1 MCGIAGWLD
10 PTPRHD
16 LGDRLSRMAK
26 AIAHR
31 GPDDE
36 GIALF
41 SLDDTPPAASPDL
54 TDGPRSVGLAHRRL
68 SILDLTPAG
77 HQPMA
82 SPDGRYWLTFNGEI
96 YNYLELMPEL
106 EAQGFQFR
114 SRSDSEVLLHAFV
127 AWGPDCLR
135 RFNGM
140 FAFAIWD
147 DRDKT
152 LFAARDRLGV
162 KPFQYWTDGRRL
174 AFASESKALLTLPEV
189 PRQAHLPVLAR
200 YLAEGYGI
208 TDQSAETFF
217 QGIASLPGGHWL
229 RWRPDAP
236 LTIEH
241 WWRLGDRRQAQAG
254 DPERFR
260 QVFDDAVRLRLRSDV
275 PLGSLLSGGL
285 DSSAI
290 ITTMAALTG
299 LPPATFSACGDT
311 PETDERVYMEAVAAK
326 VGAKATYIPLRPD
339 GFMATLPRL
348 VYHLDEPYAGPSIYP
363 QWTVLEAAR
372 QGGLTVLLNGQGGD
386 ESLAGYGK
394 FLRFYLAGL
403 LQRGRLFQ
411 ARREAR
417 AFGQPQALRQA
428 VRVALAEWRGYR
440 GSPLPVPA
448 YLHPDLA
455 AVMPDT
461 IVPPAGPTPLHRE
474 LRGSLTLSPL
484 PSLIRLEDRISM
496 AHSLETRHP
505 FLDYRLVE
513 FLDGLP
519 DEALISGGLTKRIL
533 RQAMADR
540 LPSIVRERTSKMGF
554 ETPARDWFS
563 GPLADW
569 IGDLLHSQRFTNRGY
584 VDPRHA
590 QTTFDAMRK
599 QTADHRAFAIWPW
612 VHLELWA
619 QTFLDPATPTPVTLP
634 VLASSG

>member
-10 PTPRHD
+10 TTPRLD
-16 LGDRLSRMAK
+16 LGTRLAGMAR

-41 SLDDTPPAASPDL
+41 SLNSTPPEASPEL
-54 TDGPRSVGLAHRRL
+54 TSNLRHVGLAHRRL
-68 SILDLTPAG
+68 SILDLSPAG

-82 SPDGRYWLTFNGEI
+82 CPDGRYWLTFNGEV
-96 YNYLELMPEL
+96 YNYLELIPDL
-106 EAQGFQFR
+106 EALGFRFR
-114 SRSDSEVLLHAFV
+114 SHSDTEVLLYAYI
-127 AWGPDCLR
+127 AWGADCLPR
-135 RFNGM
+135 LNGM

-147 DRDKT
+147 DREKT

-162 KPFQYWTDGRRL
+162 KPFQYWTDGKSL

-189 PRQAHLPVLAR
+189 PRQPHLPVLAR
-200 YLAEGYGI
+200 YLVEGYGI

-217 QGIASLPGGHWL
+217 AGIVSLPGGHWL
-229 RWRPDAP
+229 RWRPNAP
-236 LTIEH
+236 LELRR
-241 WWRLGDRRQAQAG
+241 WWQLGTGGTAQA
-254 DPERFR
+254 DPAVFR

-299 LPPATFSACGDT
+299 MPPATFSACGDT
-311 PETDERVYMEAVAAK
+311 PETDERPYMEAVATQ

-339 GFMATLPRL
+339 GFLAALPRI
-348 VYHLDEPYAGPSIYP
+348 VYHLDEPYAGPSVYP
-363 QWTVLEAAR
+363 QWTVLQAAR

-403 LQRGRLFQ
+403 LQRGHLLR
-411 ARREAR
+411 ARHEAH
-417 AFGQPQALRQA
+417 AFGQPAALKA
-428 VRVALAEWRGYR
+428 ALRVALAEWRGYR
-440 GSPLPVPA
+440 GSTLPVPT

-455 AVMPDT
+455 AAMPCQ
-461 IVPPAGPTPLHRE
+461 IIPPTGPTPLHRE

-484 PSLIRLEDRISM
+484 PSLLRLEDRISM

-513 FLDGLP
+513 YLDRLP

-533 RQAMADR
+533 RQAVADR
-540 LPSIVRERTSKMGF
+540 LPPLVRDRTSKMGF
-554 ETPARDWFS
+554 ETPARDWFN

-569 IGDLLHSQRFTNRGY
+569 IGDLLHSQRFINRGFA
-584 VDPRHA
+584 DPQQARA
-590 QTTFDAMRK
+590 TFDRMRR
-599 QTADHRAFAIWPW
+599 QTDDHRAFALWPW

-619 QTFLDPATPTPVTLP
+619 QTFLDPTAPQPVSLP
-634 VLASSG
+634 VLSHS